1 MSNIAKLNMNIGKIH
16 TQFIM
21 DSNEVLSTKFSVF
34 KSDLKNT
41 EYLEEIIKICSDE
54 YIQELNYNLPS
65 GENWKDLLN
74 ETIKI
79 VQNELNIQKYIK
91 RTFIN
96 FDFNTIPDDMLN
108 FCLALLNKEETI
120 INLTITDKNYQI
132 ESNIIGLCDQTI
144 TDKDLIESV
153 NNGTFKIKDKYYVYF
168 KDNKLGK
175 PFNVTIVN
183 KFCNNCNYSRCPK
196 AILGYLKY
204 LKDNNLLEE
213 KLKNRPTEPVGFFN
227 FKWNIDNGLKE
238 VPEHLYELANELV
251 NRGYVNVK
259 RFLTDE
265 DYVSIQTRYPCTKM
279 RELTSIDLI
288 KEEDLNPNEE
298 YKGLLRLPSQKNII
312 NTCTNANCRKEA
324 CVKNIA
330 GYIYYLKMSGQEK
343 QIEEDRQ
350 YYKEHEE
357 EILKKVKELHQEKL
371 QNLNSTAQKSKEII
385 SDSFDKFK
393 NNTENLD
400 ALIEKLSNKSEKN
413 LYCIIE
419 GEEGLDQDKL
429 IDTIIEHIKNE
440 MTYEKKIKK
449 EDGTETTS
457 KYKNIQ
463 RLTLQQLAATLV
475 VPFTNKEEHKYSK
488 ASYKNINK
496 NTLYI
501 IDGIEEF
508 VKDYNSYIKSN
519 VAGEYMDFRKKQFL
533 YAIDILS
540 TISENTYIII
550 LGKEKEIEDFF
561 EINSKLKYVYNQ
573 LKISIKNLTI
583 DTLFE
588 EYKKGLKPNVFD
600 KLAEN
605 EQETKNKF
613 KDYVSSNR
621 NLIPFKNYELSNYLS
636 IYSNSNNDI
645 VFPPDIYKRET
656 LEESLKSIIG
666 LEGVKDKVKELEN
679 FSFFYNKAISSG
691 IKLPNQNLH
700 MIFTGNP
707 GTGKTT
713 IARIMAKML
722 YDIGMLKE
730 NKLIEVERKDLI
742 GQYTGQT
749 APKTMEVINK
759 AMGGVLFIDEAYSLV
774 MNGNDTYGLECV
786 ATLIKAM
793 EDKKGEFVVIFAGYK
808 EEMRQFMDSNSGIAS
823 RIGYTFDFTD
833 YTEDELTEIFKI
845 KIKKSG
851 MKYTDDVLEKTK
863 EICKI
868 YRKRKNFGNGRFID
882 KFIQETLINH
892 AKNYNENN
900 LETITIEDLPSIE
913 DLINSNQY
921 QKQSSKEAL
930 KNIIGLKS
938 LKEKIAEFEDYI
950 LFTNN
955 AKKEGLDIPTQNMH
969 MLFTGNPGCGKTTIA
984 RIIAKMLFDIG
995 ILHENK
1001 LIEVERKDLV
1011 AEFIGQTAPKTA
1023 EVIEKA
1029 MGGVL
1034 FIDEAYS
1041 LTPSDSFRDFGQEAI
1056 ATLIKAMEDHKGEF
1070 VVIFAGYKEE
1080 MKHFV
1085 ESNAGIASRI
1095 GYSFDFPD
1103 YTDEE
1108 LFEIFKMKITKDGFK
1123 LEEAAENKVMSIM
1136 KYFGGVES
1144 IGNGRFVDKVI
1155 QETLM
1160 NHAKNKPENISLITE
1175 KDIPDIKEMIAAVYS
1190 GKEMINPEDISEKS
1204 IKTTAIHEIGH
1215 AFLRYKLYNSPNIEK
1230 ITINVEGTGN
1240 LGYVRYRPEKKFTNS
1255 KTDLLN
1261 RIKVSL
1267 AGMASEEV
1275 FNGEYESGNTADLN
1289 NCTTICYNMITRFG
1303 MSDLGFA
1310 QINNPS
1316 GEMLI
1321 LINQE
1326 SNKILSKCFEETKQ
1340 IIEENKE
1347 LIEHLFT
1354 YLLEH
1359 REINQEQFFEQIE
1372 IFNNK

>member
-1 MSNIAKLNMNIGKIH
+1 MLDMSNLEVNLGRIH
-16 TQFIM
+16 TQFM
-21 DSNEVLSTKFSVF
+21 YDNNDLYASKLELF
-34 KSDLKNT
+34 KSNLKNT
-41 EYLEEIIKICSDE
+41 DNLKEIIKICQDTD
-54 YIQELNYNLPS
+54 IQDLDYQLQD
-65 GENWKDLLN
+65 GTNWKELLL
-74 ETIKI
+74 ETEK
-79 VQNELNIQKYIK
+79 VAQKELNIQNYINK
-91 RTFIN
+91 TFIN
-96 FDFNTIPDDMLN
+96 FDFNTIPDTMLE
-108 FCLALLNKEETI
+108 FCLTLLTKEETI
-120 INLTITDKNYQI
+120 INLNITEKNFQV
-132 ESNIIGLCDQTI
+132 ESNIIGLCDKTI
-144 TDKDLIESV
+144 TDKDLLNAID
-153 NNGTFKIKDKYYVYF
+153 NKTFKIKDKYYIYN

-175 PFNVTIVN
+175 PFNISTIN
-183 KFCNNCNYSRCPK
+183 KFCNTCNYSRCPK

-213 KLKNRPTEPVGFFN
+213 KLNNRVSKSVGFFN
-227 FKWNIDNGLKE
+227 FEWKIETGLKE
-238 VPEHLYELANELV
+238 APEHLYQIANEMV
-251 NRGYVNVK
+251 NRGYINVE
-259 RFLTDE
+259 RFLNE
-265 DYVSIQTRYPCTKM
+265 NENISILTKYPCSKM
-279 RELTSIDLI
+279 REVTNIESIN
-288 KEEDLNPNEE
+288 EENLNPNEE
-298 YKGLLRLPSQKNII
+298 FRPVKKSSKRENILP
-312 NTCTNANCRKEA
+312 TCSNAVCRKEA
-324 CVKNIA
+324 CIKNIA
-330 GYIYYLKMSGQEK
+330 GYIYYLKMSGKEK
-343 QIEEDRQ
+343 QIEEDRL
-350 YYKEHEE
+350 YYKEHEK
-357 EILKKVKELHQEKL
+357 EILKKVKEAHQEKL
-371 QNLNSTAQKSKEII
+371 KNLETAAQKSKQVI
-385 SDSFDKFK
+385 SQNFDKFK

-400 ALIEKLSNKSEKN
+400 TLIEKLSNKLEKN

-419 GEEGLDQDKL
+419 GEEGLEQEDL
-429 IDTIIEHIKNE
+429 INAIKEQIKNE
-440 MTYEKKIKK
+440 IYHEKKIKK
-449 EDGTETTS
+449 EDGSESVS
-457 KYKNIQ
+457 KYTNIEK
-463 RLTLQQLAATLV
+463 LTLQQLAATLV
-475 VPFTNKEEHKYSK
+475 VPLHTNKEEYRYGK
-488 ASYKNINK
+488 ALYQEINK

-508 VKDYNSYIKSN
+508 VKDYNSYMKSN
-519 VAGEYMDFRKKQFL
+519 AVGEYMDFRKKQFL
-533 YAIDILS
+533 YTIDKLS

-550 LGKEKEIEDFF
+550 LGQEKDINDLF
-561 EINSKLKYVYNQ
+561 EISSKLKYVYNQ
-573 LKISIKNLTI
+573 LKVSIKNLTI
-583 DTLFE
+583 DELFE
-588 EYKKGLKPNVFD
+588 EYKKGLKSSVFD
-600 KLAEN
+600 KLAED
-605 EQETKNKF
+605 EIETKNKF
-613 KDYVSSNR
+613 KNYVSTNR

-645 VFPPDIYKRET
+645 VFPPDIYKKET
-656 LEESLKSIIG
+656 LEESLNSIIG
-666 LEGVKDKVKELEN
+666 LESVKEKVRELEN
-679 FSFFYNKAISSG
+679 FSFFYNKALSSG
-691 IKLPNQNLH
+691 INLPNQNLH

-722 YDIGMLKE
+722 FDIGMLKE

-833 YTEDELTEIFKI
+833 YTENELVEIFKI
-845 KIKKSG
+845 KIKKSR

-930 KNIIGLKS
+930 KNIIGLKP

-984 RIIAKMLFDIG
+984 RIIARMLFDIG
-995 ILHENK
+995 VLHENK
-1001 LIEVERKDLV
+1001 LVEVERKDLV
-1011 AEFIGQTAPKTA
+1011 AEYIGQTAPKTA
-1023 EVIEKA
+1023 QIIEKA

-1034 FIDEAYS
+1034 FIDEAYNLVQGYS
-1041 LTPSDSFRDFGQEAI
+1041 NDFGYEAV

-1080 MKHFV
+1080 MKQFV
-1085 ESNAGIASRI
+1085 STNAGIASRI
-1095 GYSFDFPD
+1095 GYTFDFPD

-1123 LEEAAENKVMSIM
+1123 LEEAAENKVISIM

-1190 GKEMINPEDISEKS
+1190 GKDMINPEDISEKS